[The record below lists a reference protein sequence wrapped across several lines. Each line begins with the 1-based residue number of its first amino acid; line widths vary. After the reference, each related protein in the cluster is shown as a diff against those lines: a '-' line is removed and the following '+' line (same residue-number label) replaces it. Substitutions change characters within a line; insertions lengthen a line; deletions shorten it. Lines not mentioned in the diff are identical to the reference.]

1 MQITWNNEELVE
13 AVTTYTTAQG
23 VDLSNKKV
31 EVTFIAGRGD
41 KGYAAIIDIT
51 NVPVVAEVPVPS
63 PIAEAAVVATPVL
76 EVPAAVPAD
85 VSTNENLAALA
96 MTEAEIQ
103 KSLFK
108 PA

>member
-13 AVTTYTTAQG
+13 AVTTYTTSQG

-51 NVPVVAEVPVPS
+51 NAPVVAEVQVQNTLV
-63 PIAEAAVVATPVL
+63 EVAVVADPVL
-76 EVPAAVPAD
+76 EATAD
-85 VSTNENLAALA
+85 VSTNESLAGVA
-96 MTEAEIQ
+96 MTEAEVQ
-103 KSLFK
+103 TSLFK